1 MDRFPIEEKKMR
13 RLIKIFLSLFVIMI
27 AMLAC
32 SIFTPSEDEP
42 TPLPSP
48 SATSLPTSPVQPG
61 ESNPDEPVQIIG
73 DIPFTSP
80 FFLNGIA
87 EPFVMLEDE
96 TGFILRDRE
105 FEFPLASQ
113 VLGAVELVDDTTLSY
128 TLTLPSVPAGT
139 LMDVDNDGD
148 EDRGVMVFAVAY
160 WSNTWGD
167 PFLEARDGTGWS
179 NAYTS
184 AVTDPNRDDEIVGGI
199 LVIWSPDE
207 EQDFPSGFGEDG
219 LLFTEDDP
227 TTTVPA
233 GYSIVNLDEEP
244 FLIYKEARPQITLLE
259 GEVAVNDFSSM
270 DYDEAFDAMFEKVSR
285 EYPFTQEKG
294 IDWDQ
299 LYSEYSS
306 RVADAKNDTDYY
318 KAIRDFTYE
327 IHDGHVGL
335 TIDSNVFY
343 EEQGRGLGMVLA
355 ELTDG
360 RVLVTQVFPGYP
372 AANAG
377 IEVGAE
383 ILTWNNMPVGEAI
396 SEVQP
401 YFGPYSTAHHER
413 LGQAVFLTRMPP
425 NESVTLSFK
434 NPRVSSS
441 KEVTLHSVVE
451 YDSLFASMYYFNFDA
466 LELPIE
472 AEFMEDVGLGYIRLT
487 TFSDDYNLLARLWER
502 YIQNMIDNEVPG
514 VIIDIR
520 TNGGGNGGLAID
532 FVGYMFDEEIPL
544 SQHKYYNEVSGL
556 FEAEDYISR
565 IEPAPL
571 YYDGEIAV
579 LVGPD
584 CASAC
589 EGFAHAISQGG
600 RSLIVGHYPT
610 AGMYGEVGRGQYE
623 LPGDLSLQFPTGRP
637 ETLDGELLIEGVGV
651 VPDVLVPV
659 TEESALGISDTVL
672 QAAIDALLERISG

>member
-1 MDRFPIEEKKMR
+1 MR
-13 RLIKIFLSLFVIMI
+13 RLTKGFPSILALIFAV
-27 AMLAC
+27 LAC

-61 ESNPDEPVQIIG
+61 EMNPDEPVQIIG

-80 FFLNGIA
+80 FFINSIA

-113 VLGAVELVDDTTLSY
+113 VLGAVELVNDTTLSY
-128 TLTLPSVPAGT
+128 TLSLPSVPAGT
-139 LMDVDNDGD
+139 LVDVDNDGD

-167 PFLEARDGTGWS
+167 PFLEARDGRGWS

-184 AVTDPNRDDEIVGGI
+184 AVTDLNQDDEIIGGI
-199 LVIWSPDE
+199 LVVWSPDE
-207 EQDFPSGFGEDG
+207 EQGFPTSFGPDG

-227 TTTVPA
+227 TATVPG
-233 GYSIVNLDEEP
+233 GYSIVNLDEDP
-244 FLIYKEARPQITLLE
+244 FLVYKEARPEITLLE

-270 DYDEAFDAMFEKVSR
+270 DYEDAFDAMFEKVSR

-306 RVADAKNDTDYY
+306 RVADVQNDTDYY
-318 KAIRDFTYE
+318 KAIRDFTNE

-335 TIDSNVFY
+335 SIDSNVFY
-343 EEQGRGLGMVLA
+343 EERGGGLGMVLA

-360 RVLVTQVFPGYP
+360 RVLVTQIFPGYP
-372 AANAG
+372 AADEG

-383 ILTWNNMPVGEAI
+383 ILTWNNTPVGEAI
-396 SEVQP
+396 SEAQS

-413 LGQAVFLTRMPP
+413 LDKVVFLTRMPP
-425 NESVTLSFK
+425 NESVTFSYK
-434 NPRVSSS
+434 NPGATAS
-441 KEVTLHSVVE
+441 KEVTLRSVVE
-451 YDSLFASMYYFNFDA
+451 YDSLFASLYYFNFDA

-502 YIQNMIDNEVPG
+502 YIENMIDNEVPG

-556 FEAEDYISR
+556 FEADDYISR

-659 TEESALGISDTVL
+659 TEESALSLEDTVL
-672 QAAIDALLERISG
+672 DAAIDALLERISG